1 MKPFIEFPA
10 ALSSKIRFVLT
21 DVDDTLTDGPRLPA
35 AAYLAVERLRN
46 AGITVIP
53 VTAAPA
59 GWCDLIARM
68 WPVGAV
74 IGENG
79 GICFRHDRASGV
91 VERHYWAEPA
101 EREAAGARLLALA
114 AEIAAAL
121 PGSDIAHD
129 QRYRETTLAFRNL
142 DAVRSELILARLR
155 EAGARSTLNSIW
167 VL

>member
-21 DVDDTLTDGPRLPA
+21 DVDDTLTDGPRLPGA
-35 AAYLAVERLRN
+35 TYLAVERLQD

-59 GWCDLIARM
+59 GWCDLMARM

-79 GICFRHDRASGV
+79 GLFLPHDPTTRRLHRPFSGQA
-91 VERHYWAEPA
+91 RG
-101 EREAAGARLLALA
+101 AAGA
-114 AEIAAAL
+114 
-121 PGSDIAHD
+121 
-129 QRYRETTLAFRNL
+129 
-142 DAVRSELILARLR
+142 
-155 EAGARSTLNSIW
+155 GARP
-167 VL
+167 